1 MSQFTPGPWTW
12 NERPHECS
20 TYHELTG
27 SDGEKVIESA
37 EYEGCWL
44 SNHKHTDANA
54 ALIARAPDLLRE
66 RDELREALVACAAA
80 LDPHLDRM
88 LQQQGACGDTFRAN
102 ARAEARAALSKVTP

>member
-44 SNHKHTDANA
+44 SNHKHTEANA
-54 ALIARAPDLLRE
+54 ALIAAAPELYAALVRLLRTTE
-66 RDELREALVACAAA
+66 EGGFWDTDAAA
-80 LDPHLDRM
+80 
-88 LQQQGACGDTFRAN
+88 AA
-102 ARAEARAALSKVTP
+102 ARAVLAKVTP

>member
-44 SNHKHTDANA
+44 SNHKHTEANA
-54 ALIARAPDLLRE
+54 DLIARAPTLLRE
-66 RDELREALVACAAA
+66 RDELREALEAARSWLREYHACHTDAADDGLHGLSEQMDA
-80 LDPHLDRM
+80 V
-88 LQQQGACGDTFRAN
+88 
-102 ARAEARAALSKVTP
+102 LSKVTP

>member
-1 MSQFTPGPWTW
+1 MSQFTPGPWKRSTLVAYAIVTD
-12 NERPHECS
+12 NEVQ
-20 TYHELTG
+20 TDIALVTG
-27 SDGEKVIESA
+27 RGTPEA
-37 EYEGCWL
+37 
-44 SNHKHTDANA
+44 DANA

>member
-44 SNHKHTDANA
+44 
-54 ALIARAPDLLRE
+54 LIAAHD
-66 RDELREALVACAAA
+66 ALA
-80 LDPHLDRM
+80 
-88 LQQQGACGDTFRAN
+88 
-102 ARAEARAALSKVTP
+102 KVTP